1 MRKINKTLNRLG
13 DIKNEHNTTS
23 HYNNYNH
30 SDYDTNIQVVQM
42 ISKHLR
48 DIKKLLKAYHKKYN
62 WEGKPIKKPTKRK
75 RNGNRKTKTA

>member
-30 SDYDTNIQVVQM
+30 SDYDTNI
-42 ISKHLR
+42 
-48 DIKKLLKAYHKKYN
+48 
-62 WEGKPIKKPTKRK
+62 
-75 RNGNRKTKTA
+75 